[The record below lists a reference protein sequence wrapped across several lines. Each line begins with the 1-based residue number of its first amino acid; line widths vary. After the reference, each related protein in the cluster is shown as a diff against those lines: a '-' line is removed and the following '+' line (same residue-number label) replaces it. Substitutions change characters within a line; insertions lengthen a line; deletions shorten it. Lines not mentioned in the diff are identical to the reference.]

1 MKPFWQYWIETI
13 FWTVIVI
20 IAIFLALSLIVWL
33 VETIGGLAVL
43 LLAFFLVGTF
53 VIACLWSVF
62 DTNTKHM
69 TPWFYKENE

>member
-1 MKPFWQYWIETI
+1 MKPFWQYWVETI
-13 FWTVIVI
+13 FWAIIVI

-33 VETIGGLAVL
+33 IEIIGGLAVL
-43 LLAFFLVGTF
+43 LLGFFLVGTL

-69 TPWFYKENE
+69 NPWFYKEDK